1 MPIRMIAKELY
12 QLQQEVEKLEAKL
25 ESAPL
30 HEREALK
37 EALRKLTAERDRI
50 RKMLDGE
57 KTPPRNEEPPP

>member
-12 QLQQEVEKLEAKL
+12 QLQQEVEKLEAKV

-30 HEREALK
+30 NERAALK
-37 EALRKLTAERDRI
+37 EALRKLTAERDLI

-57 KTPPRNEEPPP
+57 KTPPPYREVR